1 MDPLFEPAYMNDN
14 PDPTEFCNEL
24 RHLKL
29 HDFNVI
35 LTELRKKHPDSYKK
49 LVAQVRAANQ

>member
-1 MDPLFEPAYMNDN
+1 MDPIFEPAFMDN
-14 PDPTEFCNEL
+14 PEPTEFCNEL

-35 LTELRKKHPDSYKK
+35 LTKLREEHLDSYIK
-49 LVAQVRAANQ
+49 LVAQVRAANR